1 MSYTWE
7 FRERRSEEECDYL
20 AGYAE
25 WIRELA
31 QEDERKQRRAEE
43 RRDAL
48 WLAWVLIC
56 VVVIVTASL
65 LAKGM

>member
-1 MSYTWE
+1 MSIEWRTKDE
-7 FRERRSEEECDYL
+7 VDYL

-31 QEDERKQRRAEE
+31 QEDERK
-43 RRDAL
+43 RRDAEKRRDAK
-48 WLAWVLIC
+48 WLAIVLIC
-56 VVVIVTASL
+56 IVVIVTASL

>member
-1 MSYTWE
+1 MSIEWRTKD
-7 FRERRSEEECDYL
+7 ECDYL

-31 QEDERKQRRAEE
+31 QEDERKQREAEKV
-43 RRDAL
+43 RDAR
-48 WLAWVLIC
+48 WLAVVLIC
-56 VVVIVTASL
+56 IVVIVTASL